1 MFIKNWNVEFNKLL
15 IFVKNMQFISYYT
28 QCLEMKMQYL
38 NKPLELLSQNEYFLD
53 NGIRE
58 VNSIKDMK
66 LQAYIKNRKSI
77 NDC

>member
-1 MFIKNWNVEFNKLL
+1 MEFIC
-15 IFVKNMQFISYYT
+15 YYT

-38 NKPLELLSQNEYFLD
+38 NKPLELLSQSEYFLD

-58 VNSIKDMK
+58 VKSIKDMK
-66 LQAYIKNRKSI
+66 LQADPKTEKVI